1 MLFEVV
7 MKVFIK
13 PNGTEIS
20 VSEQSEEFARS
31 LGWKEK
37 GKAKKKA
44 TKKKAIKKKA
54 TKKKTSKKR

>member
-1 MLFEVV
+1 